1 MRYTRV
7 MSKKTIVMIFAT
19 IGLTVGSFI
28 PALWG
33 GSLLGGWSIFLSFV
47 GGMAGVWAGV
57 KVSNYF

>member
-1 MRYTRV
+1 